1 MEIKNVVQQR
11 VYFIAFFQPTYEN
24 PRGFSIQYL
33 FANFTLNQRNKAY
46 TNTLATTMKKIL
58 LILIIGI
65 SNLTF
70 AQIGTKLSGKI
81 VNEKLTCLFGVK
93 ITNLNSGTE
102 SLSDQN
108 GRYEIIATE
117 NDTLEFQIIGFTT
130 DKIKIEKP
138 TQTRNLIMMDKDV
151 NCLGA
156 IWTEK
161 QYRKANKRIERQ
173 LKKLYKKAEKEKVWK
188 NSSC

>member
-1 MEIKNVVQQR
+1 
-11 VYFIAFFQPTYEN
+11 
-24 PRGFSIQYL
+24 
-33 FANFTLNQRNKAY
+33 
-46 TNTLATTMKKIL
+46 MKKIL

-81 VNEKLTCLFGVK
+81 VDEKLTCLFGVK
-93 ITNLNSGTE
+93 ITNLNSGME
-102 SLSDQN
+102 SISDQN

-117 NDTLEFQIIGFTT
+117 NDTLEFQIVGLTT
-130 DKIKIEKP
+130 DKIKIEKS
-138 TQTRNLIMMDKDV
+138 TQTRNLIMMNKDV

-161 QYRKANKRIERQ
+161 QYQKANKRIERQ
-173 LKKLYKKAEKEKVWK
+173 LKKIYKKAEKENVWK

>member
-1 MEIKNVVQQR
+1 MER
-11 VYFIAFFQPTYEN
+11 C
-24 PRGFSIQYL
+24 
-33 FANFTLNQRNKAY
+33 
-46 TNTLATTMKKIL
+46 
-58 LILIIGI
+58 
-65 SNLTF
+65 
-70 AQIGTKLSGKI
+70 GKI

-117 NDTLEFQIIGFTT
+117 NDTLEFQIVGFTT

>member
-1 MEIKNVVQQR
+1 
-11 VYFIAFFQPTYEN
+11 
-24 PRGFSIQYL
+24 
-33 FANFTLNQRNKAY
+33 
-46 TNTLATTMKKIL
+46 MKKIL

-70 AQIGTKLSGKI
+70 SQIGTKLSGKI
-81 VNEKLTCLFGVK
+81 VDEKLTCLFGVK

-102 SLSDQN
+102 SISDQN
-108 GRYEIIATE
+108 GQYEIIVSE
-117 NDTLEFQIIGFTT
+117 NDTLEFQIIGLTT

-138 TQTRNLIMMDKDV
+138 TQTWNLIMMNKDV

-161 QYRKANKRIERQ
+161 QYRKANKRIEKQ
-173 LKKLYKKAEKEKVWK
+173 LKKLYKKAKKEELWK

>member
-1 MEIKNVVQQR
+1 LAKCLIESSLLLIPVLT
-11 VYFIAFFQPTYEN
+11 IAE
-24 PRGFSIQYL
+24 S
-33 FANFTLNQRNKAY
+33 
-46 TNTLATTMKKIL
+46 LATTMKKIL

-70 AQIGTKLSGKI
+70 AQTETKLSGKI
-81 VNEKLTCLFGVK
+81 VDEKLTSLFGVK

-102 SLSDQN
+102 SISDQN
-108 GRYEIIATE
+108 GRYEIIAKE
-117 NDTLEFQIIGFTT
+117 NDTLEFQMIGLTT

-138 TQTRNLIMMDKDV
+138 TQTRNLIMMDKEV

-161 QYRKANKRIERQ
+161 QYRKAYKQIERQ
-173 LKKLYKKAEKEKVWK
+173 LKKLYKKAEKENVWK

>member
-1 MEIKNVVQQR
+1 
-11 VYFIAFFQPTYEN
+11 
-24 PRGFSIQYL
+24 
-33 FANFTLNQRNKAY
+33 
-46 TNTLATTMKKIL
+46 MKKIL
-58 LILIIGI
+58 PIFLILI

-81 VNEKLTCLFGVK
+81 VDEKLTCLFGVK
-93 ITNLNSGTE
+93 ITNLNNGTE
-102 SLSDQN
+102 SISDKN

-117 NDTLEFQIIGFTT
+117 NDTLEFQMIGLTT

-138 TQTRNLIMMDKDV
+138 TQTLNLIMTNKDV

-156 IWTEK
+156 IWTKK
-161 QYRKANKRIERQ
+161 QYRKAHRKTEKQ
-173 LKKLYKKAEKEKVWK
+173 LKKLHKEAKKQNVWK

>member
-1 MEIKNVVQQR
+1 ME
-11 VYFIAFFQPTYEN
+11 
-24 PRGFSIQYL
+24 
-33 FANFTLNQRNKAY
+33 
-46 TNTLATTMKKIL
+46 KIL

-93 ITNLNSGTE
+93 ITNLNSATE
-102 SLSDQN
+102 SISDQN
-108 GRYEIIATE
+108 GRYEIIASE
-117 NDTLEFQIIGFTT
+117 NDTLEFQIVGLTT

-138 TQTRNLIMMDKDV
+138 TRTLNLIMMNKDV

-173 LKKLYKKAEKEKVWK
+173 LKKLYKKAEKENVWK